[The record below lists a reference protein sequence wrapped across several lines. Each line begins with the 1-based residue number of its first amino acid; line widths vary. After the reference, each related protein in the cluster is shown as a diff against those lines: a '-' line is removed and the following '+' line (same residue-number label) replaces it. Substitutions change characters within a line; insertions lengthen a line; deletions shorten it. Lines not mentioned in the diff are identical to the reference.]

1 MLLTIRAI
9 IILLA
14 FLGILAFFSKSDIIG
29 RVYAVVLKFM
39 FGCPSI
45 YWYLKSRLKHL

>member
-29 RVYAVVLKFM
+29 KVYAVVLKFM
-39 FGCPSI
+39 WLSKYI
-45 YWYLKSRLKHL
+45 LILKK